1 MTRRPIFVEE
11 NKKRLSP
18 RLTINRTNPPS
29 TLKKQRD
36 WRAQSKQPK
45 TLVRFEAPKTKPIII
60 ELD

>member
-29 TLKKQRD
+29 TMGRSRHTGGL
-36 WRAQSKQPK
+36 S
-45 TLVRFEAPKTKPIII
+45 
-60 ELD
+60 